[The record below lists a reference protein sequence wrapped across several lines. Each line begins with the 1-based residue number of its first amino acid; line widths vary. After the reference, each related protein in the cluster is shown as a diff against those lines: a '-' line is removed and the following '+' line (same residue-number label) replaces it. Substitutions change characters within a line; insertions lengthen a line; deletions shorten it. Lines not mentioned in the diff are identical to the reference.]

1 MDTVLYTGSAFKTA
15 AFMRESTRYR
25 HKRFITCLHLLNE
38 ENKVNSP
45 FGPAERLKWI
55 KPSGIRRFFAMA
67 NEMPDSINLSIG
79 EPDFCPPNE
88 VLNAGC
94 EAAKEGKTHYE
105 PTNGIPEL
113 REALAQK
120 AFKEYG
126 LKYDPSSEILITVG
140 GTEAIFCALFGLIN
154 PGDEVLV
161 PNPGFVL
168 YEPGVRLAGGVP
180 ISVPLLEERDFKV
193 TLDDVTS
200 LITDKSRAIILNYPN
215 NPTGGVL
222 SHSDMAALAKVAV
235 EHDLI
240 VISDEVYEKMIYDG
254 LKHHCA
260 ATLPEM
266 RERTLVVSSFS
277 KTYAMTGLR
286 IGYVYGPKE
295 LISALW
301 LVHQYA
307 VACVNS
313 ISQYTALKALKVQQ
327 DFVKEMV
334 KEFDRRRHLVHKRL
348 NEIRGLHCSLPKG
361 AFYAFPNIRELEK
374 SSEEVSEF
382 LINKAHVVTV
392 PGSAFGKYGEGYIRI
407 SYASAYEKLEEA
419 LNRIE
424 RAVKEIR

>member
-1 MDTVLYTGSAFKTA
+1 
-15 AFMRESTRYR
+15 
-25 HKRFITCLHLLNE
+25 
-38 ENKVNSP
+38 
-45 FGPAERLKWI
+45 
-55 KPSGIRRFFAMA
+55 MA

-79 EPDFCPPNE
+79 EPDFCPPKE

-105 PTNGIPEL
+105 PTNGVPEL

-126 LKYDPSSEILITVG
+126 LKYDPNSEILITVG

-222 SHSDMAALAKVAV
+222 LHSDMAALAKVAV

-240 VISDEVYEKMIYDG
+240 VISDEVYEKIIYDG

-327 DFVKEMV
+327 DFVKDMV

-361 AFYAFPNIRELEK
+361 AFYAFPNIRELGK
-374 SSEEVSEF
+374 SSEVFSEF
-382 LINKAHVVTV
+382 LIKKAHVVTV

-419 LNRIE
+419 LDRIE
-424 RAVKEIR
+424 RAVKEIK